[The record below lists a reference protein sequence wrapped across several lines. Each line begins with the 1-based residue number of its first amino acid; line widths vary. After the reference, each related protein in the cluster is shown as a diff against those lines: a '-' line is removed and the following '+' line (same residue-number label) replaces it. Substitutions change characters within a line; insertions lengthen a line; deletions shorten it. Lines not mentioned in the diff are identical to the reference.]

1 MGYQCLDCPT
11 CPPGSQPSVPCGST
25 IENWTAVHC
34 VPCPLGKAFSD
45 NYDKAQCAACSVCST
60 GKAVLKNCTR
70 ISNSKCSKCRKGY
83 YYESFSFACKPCAEC
98 CGDGNDEFV
107 KECERYDHKCQVRPT
122 PCSHTQTT
130 PLGTTTPTG
139 IVPTTQETHLT
150 VMYNKKTT
158 GHRKEKDLPFNELKS
173 SLKPTQVDY
182 KAPDKEGEF
191 ENAVGTEISSV
202 IILFA
207 VVAVLC
213 IVVLVLIILR
223 KLIRLRLS
231 LRHPREVDSSDVDNY
246 SSHGRTRSVSNQSQS
261 SDFASPLLHPV
272 ALSHHN
278 SSTPH
283 QQNGLAPNALM
294 ESGISLS
301 REPAS
306 PFQVGSESSLP
317 NHPEPHRPLQSE
329 PSQSEATEVS
339 GSTSPLHI
347 LTDSSEKT
355 GLSPL
360 VGLSKEAP
368 TPNPSNSS
376 EPNQGA
382 SSLTSA
388 CRSTHFREPESSHP
402 GHCDSPQADL
412 HSVSSYPT
420 RSPSQGSR
428 SASSQPSDSCSPI
441 QAEYTCTSTT
451 GELIRSRTVVFC
463 YAFLLV
469 LILRKVNLEAY
480 ADIYN
485 DAVPPVSSPEN
496 LKQRSNFQ
504 SHTPLLDSSKYET
517 FIK

>member
-1 MGYQCLDCPT
+1 
-11 CPPGSQPSVPCGST
+11 
-25 IENWTAVHC
+25 
-34 VPCPLGKAFSD
+34 
-45 NYDKAQCAACSVCST
+45 
-60 GKAVLKNCTR
+60 
-70 ISNSKCSKCRKGY
+70 
-83 YYESFSFACKPCAEC
+83 
-98 CGDGNDEFV
+98 
-107 KECERYDHKCQVRPT
+107 
-122 PCSHTQTT
+122 
-130 PLGTTTPTG
+130 
-139 IVPTTQETHLT
+139 
-150 VMYNKKTT
+150 MYNKKTT

-261 SDFASPLLHPV
+261 SDFASPLLHPA

-301 REPAS
+301 REAAL

-329 PSQSEATEVS
+329 PSQSEATEAS

-388 CRSTHFREPESSHP
+388 CRSTHFREPESSLS

-480 ADIYN
+480 ADICN

>member
-25 IENWTAVHC
+25 IENWTAIHC

-70 ISNSKCSKCRKGY
+70 VSNSKCSRCRKGY

-98 CGDGNDEFV
+98 CSDGNDEFA

-122 PCSHTQTT
+122 PCSHIRTT
-130 PLGTTTPTG
+130 LLGTTTPTG
-139 IVPTTQETHLT
+139 TLPTTQETHLT
-150 VMYNKKTT
+150 DMYNKTTT
-158 GHRKEKDLPFNELKS
+158 GHKEEKGLPFNELKS

-182 KAPDKEGEF
+182 KVSEEERESG
-191 ENAVGTEISSV
+191 NATGTEIPLAIISFAVIALLSIV
-202 IILFA
+202 II
-207 VVAVLC
+207 
-213 IVVLVLIILR
+213 VLIVL
-223 KLIRLRLS
+223 KKPIRLRLT
-231 LRHPREVDSSDVDNY
+231 LRHPREVNSSDIENY
-246 SSHGRTRSVSNQSQS
+246 SSHGGTRCVSNQSQS
-261 SDFASPLLHPV
+261 RGSASPLLHPA
-272 ALSHHN
+272 ALSNHN

-283 QQNGLAPNALM
+283 QQNGLAPNALI

-306 PFQVGSESSLP
+306 PLQDGSESSLP
-317 NHPEPHRPLQSE
+317 NHPEPHRPFKSE
-329 PSQSEATEVS
+329 LSQSEAT

-360 VGLSKEAP
+360 MGLSKEAP
-368 TPNPSNSS
+368 TPNLSNSS
-376 EPNQGA
+376 ETNQGA
-382 SSLTSA
+382 SSSSLTNA
-388 CRSTHFREPESSHP
+388 CRSTHLRGPESSHP
-402 GHCDSPQADL
+402 NHCDSSQADL
-412 HSVSSYPT
+412 HSVLSYPT

-451 GELIRSRTVVFC
+451 GELIRSKTVVFC
-463 YAFLLV
+463 YAFLL
-469 LILRKVNLEAY
+469 ILRKVNLDAN
-480 ADIYN
+480 ADIYK
-485 DAVPPVSSPEN
+485 DAVPPVSSP
-496 LKQRSNFQ
+496 
-504 SHTPLLDSSKYET
+504 
-517 FIK
+517 

>member
-1 MGYQCLDCPT
+1 
-11 CPPGSQPSVPCGST
+11 
-25 IENWTAVHC
+25 
-34 VPCPLGKAFSD
+34 
-45 NYDKAQCAACSVCST
+45 
-60 GKAVLKNCTR
+60 
-70 ISNSKCSKCRKGY
+70 
-83 YYESFSFACKPCAEC
+83 
-98 CGDGNDEFV
+98 
-107 KECERYDHKCQVRPT
+107 
-122 PCSHTQTT
+122 
-130 PLGTTTPTG
+130 
-139 IVPTTQETHLT
+139 
-150 VMYNKKTT
+150 
-158 GHRKEKDLPFNELKS
+158 
-173 SLKPTQVDY
+173 
-182 KAPDKEGEF
+182 
-191 ENAVGTEISSV
+191 
-202 IILFA
+202 
-207 VVAVLC
+207 
-213 IVVLVLIILR
+213 
-223 KLIRLRLS
+223 
-231 LRHPREVDSSDVDNY
+231 
-246 SSHGRTRSVSNQSQS
+246 
-261 SDFASPLLHPV
+261 
-272 ALSHHN
+272 
-278 SSTPH
+278 
-283 QQNGLAPNALM
+283 M

-329 PSQSEATEVS
+329 PSQSEATEAS

-388 CRSTHFREPESSHP
+388 CRSTHFREPKSSHP

-451 GELIRSRTVVFC
+451 GGLIRSRTVVFC

-469 LILRKVNLEAY
+469 LVLRKVNLEAY

-485 DAVPPVSSPEN
+485 DAVPPVSSPEI

-504 SHTPLLDSSKYET
+504 SHTPLLD
-517 FIK
+517 